1 MTNIRLHPELARII
15 GRAIN
20 DRSVASDTINM
31 MLYRKGEAFNE
42 EAYNFWRDQHKQATA
57 ILAEFGINLHS
68 FDKDVRE
75 AFR

>member
-15 GRAIN
+15 ARAIN
-20 DRSVASDTINM
+20 DRSVAADTINM
-31 MLYRKGEAFNE
+31 LLRNDKAFNE
-42 EAYNFWRDQHKQATA
+42 EAYKFWRDQHKVATA
-57 ILAEFGINLHS
+57 VLAEFGINLHS

>member
-1 MTNIRLHPELARII
+1 MTNIKLHPELARII

-20 DRSVASDTINM
+20 DRSVASDTINLL
-31 MLYRKGEAFNE
+31 LYSRRPFNE

-57 ILAEFGINLHS
+57 ILAELGINLHS